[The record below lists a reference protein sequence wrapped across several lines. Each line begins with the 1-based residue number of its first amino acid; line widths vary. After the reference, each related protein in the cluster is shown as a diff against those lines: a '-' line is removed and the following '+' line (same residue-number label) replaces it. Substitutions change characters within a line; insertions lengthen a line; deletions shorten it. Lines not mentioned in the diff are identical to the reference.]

1 MSSSPFLLR
10 LLTGPIDGKT
20 GASDNWLCSEKL
32 PHLIQSTTATRAGYY
47 QAYND
52 FALSTKTPDEVSQTK
67 LGNFEIAQ
75 SDLEPPTEKTCLG
88 MCQIE
93 NPATIEIQNE
103 DNLHAELDSRV
114 YRLIQD
120 FDPRGIG
127 HSK

>member
-10 LLTGPIDGKT
+10 LLTKPIDGNT
-20 GASDNWLCSEKL
+20 GTSDNWFCLEKL
-32 PHLIQSTTATRAGYY
+32 PQLIQSTTATRAGYY
-47 QAYND
+47 RAYND
-52 FALSTKTPDEVSQTK
+52 FALSTKTPDEVNQTK

-93 NPATIEIQNE
+93 DLATMKPQSE
-103 DNLHAELDSRV
+103 DNMHAELDSRV